1 MLFAEHAYILAG
13 KLPDFL
19 CRKSHTAPSLHLRQ
33 IIGYLLCLALI
44 QLRAVRIQHH
54 AAGFLAGQHQLNI
67 VLCLDIKL
75 SILPRQIDMQLA
87 LFLLRHL
94 LRIRHFAIQGQI
106 DKLIVDLL
114 PLHIF
119 QINVGIVHL
128 LVCALRIIGI
138 ILYDLTIADLN
149 DTIGE
154 KLCNGFFMRN

>member
-1 MLFAEHAYILAG
+1 
-13 KLPDFL
+13 
-19 CRKSHTAPSLHLRQ
+19 
-33 IIGYLLCLALI
+33 
-44 QLRAVRIQHH
+44 
-54 AAGFLAGQHQLNI
+54 
-67 VLCLDIKL
+67 
-75 SILPRQIDMQLA
+75 MQLA